1 MKVVNDSDW
10 LGFPRKARPG
20 ICCGTAGGFEAVA
33 SAKIFSDKPADVD
46 PLSGDELE

>member
-20 ICCGTAGGFEAVA
+20 ICCGTAGGFEAA
-33 SAKIFSDKPADVD
+33 AFGWRSLRI
-46 PLSGDELE
+46 